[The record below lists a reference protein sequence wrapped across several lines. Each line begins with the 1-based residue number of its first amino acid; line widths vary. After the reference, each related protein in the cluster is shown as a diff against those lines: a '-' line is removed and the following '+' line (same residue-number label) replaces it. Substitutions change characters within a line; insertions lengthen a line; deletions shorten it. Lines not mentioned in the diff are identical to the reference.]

1 MHKSIHLISTRELQI
16 EEPEK
21 GNTFTFGKSKR
32 NNHMSYEN
40 HIIFAK
46 QVNDFF
52 INDTIPDYSRFKCGH
67 LK

>member
-21 GNTFTFGKSKR
+21 GNTFTFSKDKR

-46 QVNDFF
+46 QPMIFLS
-52 INDTIPDYSRFKCGH
+52 TIQYLIIQDLNVPT
-67 LK
+67 